1 MTKVV
6 SLYASRSP
14 MYEDL
19 NRRASDY
26 AKDLGFEYVW
36 APHDDYSD
44 EYAIE
49 QLKDA
54 DAGIIDVDPF
64 DKKIFSQ
71 LGDRCRLLVRYGVG
85 FDAVNL
91 ADATEEGIAIART
104 AGANAESVAE
114 MALALIMAAKRQLL
128 LNQRIVDAG
137 AWDHNIGGE
146 LLGKKVGIL
155 GFGAIG
161 RRLARLLGG
170 FDAEIYAYDPNLN
183 EDAIADLGARRA
195 DLETIFSECDA
206 ISVHVPYFPATH
218 HMVGAHL
225 LSLMKPDAVI
235 VCTSRGNVVDEDALA
250 KVLREHR
257 ILGAG
262 LDVFAQEPLP
272 MDSPLRGL
280 DNVVLTPHVSAQ
292 TTDALWNIY
301 RRALEITAD
310 FFAGRELGKADLLN
324 PDYVK
329 KERV

>member
-14 MYEDL
+14 MYENL
-19 NRRASDY
+19 NQRASAY
-26 AKDLGFEYVW
+26 AAHLGLEYLW
-36 APHDDYSD
+36 APHDSYSD
-44 EYAIE
+44 EYAVE

-71 LGDRCRLLVRYGVG
+71 LGSNCRLLVRYGVG

-91 ADATEEGIAIART
+91 EDATEAGIAVART

-114 MALALIMAAKRQLL
+114 MALSLIMAAKRQLV

-137 AWDHNIGGE
+137 LWEHHIGAE
-146 LLGKKVGIL
+146 LFGKKVGIL

-161 RRLARLLGG
+161 KCLAQLLGG
-170 FDAEIYAYDPNLN
+170 FDADIYAYDPHI
-183 EDAIADLGARRA
+183 DADGIAQYGARKA
-195 DLETIFSECDA
+195 DLETIFSTCDA
-206 ISVHVPYFPATH
+206 ISVHVPYFPATYH
-218 HMVGAHL
+218 LIDAHL
-225 LSLMKPDAVI
+225 LSLMKSDAVI
-235 VCTSRGNVVDEDALA
+235 VCTSRGNVVDEDALSD
-250 KVLREHR
+250 VLRAHK

-272 MDSPLRGL
+272 ADSPLRGL
-280 DNVVLTPHVSAQ
+280 DNIILTPHVSAQ

-301 RRALEITAD
+301 KRALEITAD
-310 FFAGRELGKADLLN
+310 FFAGKELSRADLLN
-324 PDYVK
+324 PDYK
-329 KERV
+329 LHARR

>member
-1 MTKVV
+1 MAKVV
-6 SLYASRSP
+6 SLYASRSS
-14 MYEDL
+14 MYDEL
-19 NRRASDY
+19 NRRANAY
-26 AKDLGFEYVW
+26 AADLGLEYAW
-36 APHDDYSD
+36 APHDGYSD

-49 QLKDA
+49 QLKGA

-64 DKKIFSQ
+64 DRKIFSQ
-71 LGDRCRLLVRYGVG
+71 LGSRCRLLVRYGVG
-85 FDAVNL
+85 FDAVDL
-91 ADATEEGIAIART
+91 ADATEAGIAIART

-114 MALALIMAAKRQLL
+114 MALALIMAAKRQLI

-137 AWDHNIGGE
+137 RWDHNVGGE
-146 LLGKKVGIL
+146 LSGKKVGIL

-183 EDAIADLGARRA
+183 EAAIADLGARQA
-195 DLETIFSECDA
+195 DLETIFSACDA
-206 ISVHVPYFPATH
+206 ISVHVPYFTATH
-218 HMVGAHL
+218 HLVDAHL

-250 KVLREHR
+250 EVLREHR

-280 DNVVLTPHVSAQ
+280 DNIVLTPHASAQ

-301 RRALEITAD
+301 RRALEVTAD
-310 FFAGRELGKADLLN
+310 FFAGRELDRADLLN
-324 PDYVK
+324 PECLEK
-329 KERV
+329 ARG